1 MQEPI
6 SGQKLFASTH
16 CTHKMFR
23 HTHPA
28 RPPKTHRG
36 MSPAA
41 IAASS
46 QKLSTH
52 HRRWVYFSALGLWI
66 TGAVWL
72 LAHYFFRDA
81 DNLAALVHPAEP
93 WSMKIH
99 GGLAMLFLIVMGSL
113 ATIHMRLGWRRKKNR
128 ISAAALL
135 AFIGTLMLSGYLLY
149 YASGESLRSWMSV
162 FHWVAGLALPMV
174 LVMHIYLGRKAKH

>member
-1 MQEPI
+1 
-6 SGQKLFASTH
+6 
-16 CTHKMFR
+16 MFR
-23 HTHPA
+23 HANPI
-28 RPPKTHRG
+28 RSPKKHRG
-36 MSPAA
+36 MSPTP

-46 QKLSTH
+46 QKLSAH

-81 DNLAALVHPAEP
+81 DNLASLVHPAEP
-93 WSMKIH
+93 WSMKMH
-99 GGLAMLFLIVMGSL
+99 GGLSMLFLIVMGSL

-128 ISAAALL
+128 VSAVALI
-135 AFIGTLMLSGYLLY
+135 AFTGTLMLSGYLLY
-149 YASGESLRSWMSV
+149 YASGESLRSWVSI

-174 LVMHIYLGRKAKH
+174 LVMHVYLGRKANH